1 MSVNKQDFIK
11 VFLYITA
18 ISFALVLGYN
28 YFFKNGGYTRVPK
41 EVQIRYTDSEFNAQL
56 DVEQTLEI
64 LRNPQRNAQAFGQL
78 VYDFNMQ
85 MLMHVANRMDLSDSL
100 KTAVA
105 AEYENHHPYLRRM
118 YFNDFV
124 ALQDT
129 SSSMY
134 QDWYNSEGS
143 NAVNILHEVAS
154 KYTCYLVNAIL
165 STVLTTE
172 EGKIF
177 VSGKQV
183 NTPCGVAMLEAM
195 QPTIARLREQAA
207 IHDFSRSKGYLEERI
222 ERSIA
227 ELATYELRDK
237 KGISRSMQTKV
248 WGFSVSSTDL
258 EIAAYS
264 ILKVGFDL
272 NKFFDISLDA
282 NKKEVVVSLPEPHIL
297 SHEVLPRID
306 RLEIGWLREVQSI
319 DFNKNINLLR
329 QEFRR
334 EAMQDDLM
342 GKAKTQVEELMGIM
356 LEPLVKGLG
365 RNYQLKF
372 RYRRMQ
378 NVEEDYQLPSQDDIF
393 DRPPPSSKRTSEA
406 Y

>member
-1 MSVNKQDFIK
+1 MKIPSDYLKT
-11 VFLYITA
+11 FLYLAA
-18 ISFALVLGYN
+18 ISVALVMGYN
-28 YFFKNGGYTRVPK
+28 YFFKSGGYTRVPK
-41 EVQIRYTDSEFNAQL
+41 EVQIRYTDATFKAEL
-56 DVEQTLEI
+56 DPAQTLEI

-78 VYDFNMQ
+78 VYEFNRQ
-85 MLMHVANRMDLSDSL
+85 MLLHVANRMDLSDSIKL
-100 KTAVA
+100 AIVE
-105 AEYENHHPYLRRM
+105 EYENHHPYLRRM

-129 SSSMY
+129 SSSLY
-134 QDWYNSEGS
+134 QDWYNNEGA
-143 NAVNILHEVAS
+143 NAVDILQEVAS

-183 NTPCGVAMLEAM
+183 NTPCGIAMLEAL
-195 QPTIARLREQAA
+195 QPTIARLREQAS

-222 ERSIA
+222 ERAVA

-248 WGFSVSSTDL
+248 WGFNVSSTDL
-258 EIAAYS
+258 EISAYS
-264 ILKVGFDL
+264 IIKVGFDL
-272 NKFFDISLDA
+272 NKYFDIALDA
-282 NKKEVVVSLPEPHIL
+282 GKKEVVVTLPEPHIL

-306 RLEIGWLREVQSI
+306 KLDIGWLREVQTI

-342 GKAKTQVEELMGIM
+342 GKAKTQVEDLLGTM

-365 RNYQLKF
+365 RNYTLKF
-372 RYRRMQ
+372 RYRRMHQ
-378 NVEEDYQLPSQDDIF
+378 EEDDFKLPSQDDIF
-393 DRPPPSSKRTSEA
+393 DRPPPTSGR
-406 Y
+406 